1 MLLLCAAATAAV
13 HFATLEGQVTPCDI
27 RSTTYMHYVTLT
39 EEAFWGQ
46 RYWDL
51 VWVVPSEMER
61 RACVYVEECV

>member
-1 MLLLCAAATAAV
+1 MLSLLKILLFCGVCGVLMLLLCAAATAAV

-51 VWVVPSEMER
+51 V
-61 RACVYVEECV
+61 

>member
-51 VWVVPSEMER
+51 V
-61 RACVYVEECV
+61 